1 MSDGGLFYSGCKV
14 HGTSIVLPQ
23 DEATLDDDMC
33 GDEDEGMEDENVGF
47 NPISISSGGGGG
59 HIQHTLSGRQSA
71 VSQHSSGQNP
81 GGRSIL
87 HAGGRASGLSSHHQQ
102 LCPPSPIVN
111 HCPGSPLGGGGR
123 IMGLD
128 EDDDDSRSQSPEP
141 PGPPA
146 PPYDHSNCSNHLHK
160 SCACVNFIAEHTKV
174 REEATKVKTISDGF
188 LGYLCP
194 KVKL

>member
-111 HCPGSPLGGGGR
+111 HCPSSPLGGGR

-174 REEATKVKTISDGF
+174 REEATKVKDNF
-188 LGYLCP
+188 
-194 KVKL
+194 